1 MLFAVCRGRCINSV
15 VPYSIFVHLSDGEL
29 YHRTL
34 HSSLPSDPGP
44 GDVHRVPCQ
53 KGYCWFVKIPFYY
66 YYFILCI
73 IALVWANTRDC
84 IIGPTSGGSKQA
96 HIAPFVRCTI
106 YLPSH
111 PMWVMCHH
119 IIAPLFEFHDAFVKI
134 IRGFEL
140 TDHICLLF
148 LGSPPAI
155 DNGAAVVIIM
165 CFLLTSSTSFEHML
179 NSSEVY
185 LDSRTGLP
193 CTPINGTRLTDLVP
207 EWNSST
213 TAATIVRDYDEIAF
227 GLEQMQLVPEAR
239 NAGHPFD
246 VEDSIYCIKVGFDSI
261 CPES

>member
-1 MLFAVCRGRCINSV
+1 M
-15 VPYSIFVHLSDGEL
+15 DG
-29 YHRTL
+29 
-34 HSSLPSDPGP
+34 
-44 GDVHRVPCQ
+44 
-53 KGYCWFVKIPFYY
+53 
-66 YYFILCI
+66 
-73 IALVWANTRDC
+73 
-84 IIGPTSGGSKQA
+84 
-96 HIAPFVRCTI
+96 
-106 YLPSH
+106 
-111 PMWVMCHH
+111 CHH
-119 IIAPLFEFHDAFVKI
+119 TIAPLFEFHYAFVKI
-134 IRGFEL
+134 LGGFKL

-193 CTPINGTRLTDLVP
+193 CTPLNGTRLTDLLP

-227 GLEQMQLVPEAR
+227 GFEQMQLVPEAR
-239 NAGHPFD
+239 NSSHPFD